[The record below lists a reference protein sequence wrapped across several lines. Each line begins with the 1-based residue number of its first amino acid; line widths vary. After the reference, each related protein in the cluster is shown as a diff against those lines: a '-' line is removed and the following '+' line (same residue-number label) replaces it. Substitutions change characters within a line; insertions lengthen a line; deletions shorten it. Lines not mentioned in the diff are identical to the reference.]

1 MVNHSFTQN
10 IGTRVQVWKFKNSNI
25 WGLQIIQWQQ
35 VWFTQRS
42 SCSFMKIYFK
52 NQLHFTFI
60 DIWSLQFLPTFT
72 VDFISVCMKV
82 MHESE
87 TWPFPHKSP
96 KIILDCSI
104 HCETV
109 WKCFFFFLMSDVGE
123 TEYLHLRYY
132 TIKLAPENT
141 GFYFSCRENEML
153 PVLVK
158 YFGNFCTKIEWQNSA
173 RWFNSEKLTLFTGFF
188 LCSQSGTVAAV
199 CLFNIQEAKK
209 KWLAGQFHSHGSDRE
224 SFLPEA
230 PCWVPVIILNI
241 SQTDS
246 LDICLKGCY

>member
-35 VWFTQRS
+35 VWSHKEAVVPSWKYILKTSFNSSSLTFDPYNLCPPSQWTLLVCAWTWFLNLKHGRFLTSHQRS
-42 SCSFMKIYFK
+42 SRIVLS
-52 NQLHFTFI
+52 
-60 DIWSLQFLPTFT
+60 T
-72 VDFISVCMKV
+72 VRESGSV
-82 MHESE
+82 
-87 TWPFPHKSP
+87 
-96 KIILDCSI
+96 L
-104 HCETV
+104 
-109 WKCFFFFLMSDVGE
+109 FFLMSDVGE
-123 TEYLHLRYY
+123 TEYLHLRCYS
-132 TIKLAPENT
+132 IKLAPENT
-141 GFYFSCRENEML
+141 GFYFSYRENEML

-173 RWFNSEKLTLFTGFF
+173 RWFNSEKRTLFTVF

-209 KWLAGQFHSHGSDRE
+209 KWLAGQFHSHGSDRGE

-230 PCWVPVIILNI
+230 PRRLSVIILNI